1 MIICSTKMLEGIL
14 YTLIEKSENGAK
26 VKLLPESPIYA
37 AHFPGYPI
45 TPGVTL
51 VQMALECMGMKMTG
65 AKDIKFLIPVIPTAE
80 GLVLTYEW
88 EVADDGNASIQAF
101 LPSGELCAKM
111 SVTVA

>member
-14 YTLIEKSENGAK
+14 YTLIEKTESSAK

-51 VQMALECMGMKMTG
+51 VQMALECMGRKMTG
-65 AKDIKFLIPVIPTAE
+65 AKDIKFLIPVVPTAE
-80 GLVLTYEW
+80 GLVLAYKW
-88 EVADDGNASIQAF
+88 ELADDGTASIQAY
-101 LPSGELCAKM
+101 LPSGEQCAKM
-111 SVTVA
+111 SVTVE